1 MFYSLTGKLVHSD
14 EKSIAIDCGGVAYYC
29 QATMST
35 LASVG
40 SVGST
45 VKVYT
50 YLAVRDNAME
60 LYGFSTRRELKC
72 FEQLISVSGIGPKI
86 GIGILSFL
94 TPEQIALAIA
104 ADDHKTL
111 TTAPGVGLKTAKRLI
126 LELKDKISDADL
138 VNGVGSAGAVPLG
151 SSNVREAIAALAS
164 LGYTQSEATS
174 ALSQGSETDSV
185 QDLIKLALKNLSEN

>member
-1 MFYSLTGKLVHSD
+1 MQTH
-14 EKSIAIDCGGVAYYC
+14 C
-29 QATMST
+29 
-35 LASVG
+35 
-40 SVGST
+40 
-45 VKVYT
+45 
-50 YLAVRDNAME
+50 
-60 LYGFSTRRELKC
+60 LKC